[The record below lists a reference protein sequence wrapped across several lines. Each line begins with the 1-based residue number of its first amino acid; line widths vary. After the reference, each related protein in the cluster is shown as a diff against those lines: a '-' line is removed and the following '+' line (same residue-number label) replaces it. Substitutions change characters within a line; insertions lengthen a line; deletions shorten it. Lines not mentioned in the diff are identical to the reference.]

1 MPHQEVSRKASNTA
15 QRRGP
20 RPRHVPQR
28 TCIACREHD
37 AKRSLTRIV
46 RTPEGDVQ
54 IDPTGKRNGRGA
66 YLCDRPT
73 CWERALTT
81 PLLARALN
89 TELSNE
95 ILFALREFAAG
106 LSDSPE
112 DAAQTVNSKEL
123 NP

>member
-1 MPHQEVSRKASNTA
+1 MPQQDAVNKASNST
-15 QRRGP
+15 QRRSQ

-46 RTPEGDVQ
+46 RTPEGEVQ

-89 TELSNE
+89 TEMPNE
-95 ILFALREFAAG
+95 TLFALREFAAG
-106 LSDSPE
+106 LSDSPK